1 MTRLEELNQLFK
13 DLFNN
18 PNIAIEIDSMQGDFP
33 EWDSIGQMD
42 IIRAIEEKYA
52 IDIPFEDQFEM
63 DNVHQIIQVIE
74 KLK

>member
-1 MTRLEELNQLFK
+1 MTKLEELNQLFK

-18 PNIAIEIDSMQGDFP
+18 PDITIEMDSMQGDFP

>member
-1 MTRLEELNQLFK
+1 MDRLKELNQLFK
-13 DLFNN
+13 ELFNN
-18 PNIAIEIDSMQGDFP
+18 QDIIIEIDTMQGDLP

-74 KLK
+74 KLI

>member
-1 MTRLEELNQLFK
+1 MNRLEELNQLFK
-13 DLFNN
+13 ELFQN
-18 PNIAIEIDSMQGDFP
+18 PDITIEIDSMQGDFA

-74 KLK
+74 KLT

>member
-1 MTRLEELNQLFK
+1 MNRLDELNQLFK
-13 DLFNN
+13 ELFQN
-18 PNIAIEIDSMQGDFP
+18 PDITIEIDSMQGDFA

-74 KLK
+74 KLT